1 MGRWYKVFMKIYF
14 DGGCQPNPG
23 KMESAVVARGQIYHC
38 PDLGHGSNDQAEWL
52 ALLHAMD
59 VALMLGLTDVT
70 LLGDSVLIIRQ
81 ATGKNTKPSALI
93 RPYHA
98 AFAERAAAFTRL
110 RIRQIGRAQ
119 NLAGIALEKVI
130 HGVAGKQSVIVQP
143 APKL

>member
-1 MGRWYKVFMKIYF
+1 MKIYF
-14 DGGCQPNPG
+14 DGGCRPNPG

-52 ALLHAMD
+52 ALLQAMD
-59 VALMLGLTDVT
+59 VALMLGETDIT
-70 LLGDSVLIIRQ
+70 LLGDSILIIRQ

-98 AFAERAAAFTRL
+98 AFAERASAFTRL

-130 HGVAGKQSVIVQP
+130 HGVVGKQSVIVSP
-143 APKL
+143 APR